1 MSVTSAKVDD
11 LIATKPLPP
20 TAAVDLHMH
29 TLASDGTWAPEAL
42 FSVLSERG
50 FRVVAVCDHDTMRS
64 VPAAM
69 AEGAARGIS
78 VIPGVEVTCRWGGRQ
93 WHVLVYGIDPARDD
107 ERARPF
113 LTMVR
118 MQDKHLTELA
128 LDAKERVE
136 KSGKALPSWENEV
149 AGRPPMPVHTLRAM
163 IADKHVANLTQAA
176 NLVASL
182 GGRFN
187 TDQPLELVVELA
199 HLAGGVCVVAHPGR
213 PDLGP
218 AMTEETLE
226 AMLADAPIDGLECH
240 YRTYTDEDTAFYRGL
255 AERHGLLI
263 STGSDSHGPGV
274 PVDPRAWLAI
284 WSQSLLERLGIPV
297 VSPADGEPVWQ
308 PGMDPLN
315 AKPQSPEEKPSE
327 TPGGQAADG
336 QEHAALFACGE
347 GIAANAAL
355 PATLGELLA
364 ARAEV
369 LERHTKALD
378 PSDPNAQVELDA
390 YNQLVS
396 AHRDVAREL
405 ADLAEA
411 MRRCRDLPAA
421 RHDLAVM
428 RDPNG
433 QAEAFRQFIAIE
445 RELLTQLQTSLEAQE
460 KLLES

>member
-1 MSVTSAKVDD
+1 MSAITAKVPG
-11 LIATKPLPP
+11 LIMAKPLPP

-29 TLASDGTWAPEAL
+29 TLASDGTWVPREL
-42 FSVLSERG
+42 FTVLEERE

-69 AEGAARGIS
+69 AEGAARGIQ

-93 WHVLVYGIDPARDD
+93 WHVLVYGVDPARDD

-136 KSGKALPSWENEV
+136 KSGKVLPSWEREV

-163 IADKHVANLTQAA
+163 IADKHVANLSEAA

-187 TDQPLELVVELA
+187 TEQPLELVIELA
-199 HLAGGVCVVAHPGR
+199 HLAGGTCVVAHPGR
-213 PDLGP
+213 ADLGP

-240 YRTYTDEDTAFYRGL
+240 YRTYTDDDTAFYRGL

-274 PVDPRAWLAI
+274 PVDPRAWRAI
-284 WSQSLLERLGIPV
+284 WCQSLLDRLGIPV
-297 VSPADGEPVWQ
+297 ASSEDDQPIWA

-315 AKPQSPEEKPSE
+315 ARPKPPEEKP
-327 TPGGQAADG
+327 
-336 QEHAALFACGE
+336 
-347 GIAANAAL
+347 
-355 PATLGELLA
+355 
-364 ARAEV
+364 
-369 LERHTKALD
+369 
-378 PSDPNAQVELDA
+378 
-390 YNQLVS
+390 
-396 AHRDVAREL
+396 
-405 ADLAEA
+405 AEA
-411 MRRCRDLPAA
+411 GEQPTNTTEGEQTPA
-421 RHDLAVM
+421 
-428 RDPNG
+428 
-433 QAEAFRQFIAIE
+433 
-445 RELLTQLQTSLEAQE
+445 
-460 KLLES
+460 K